1 MTSTADV
8 ESAQHEI
15 ARLRAQLEQRD
26 HCIES
31 FQVCHSFLTPSPLLF
46 PSSSLSPLPQNTV
59 AKLNE
64 KIFGLLMA
72 TQELECALRSKDEE
86 LAEQAARLSSVAARL
101 SAQDACIEAYQHAS
115 GKANERIFNLLMA
128 NQELS
133 NSVESKEEELAERT
147 RAAVAAE
154 CAAAAQ
160 SACVE
165 AYQRASGKANEKL
178 FSLQMANQEL
188 ENALCAKE
196 EEAAEQA
203 SRLACAEARLSAQD
217 ACVEAYQ
224 VSHRSSLIAHH
235 SSLIAHRSLHR
246 TLAPRS
252 TPWRR

>member
-1 MTSTADV
+1 
-8 ESAQHEI
+8 
-15 ARLRAQLEQRD
+15 
-26 HCIES
+26 
-31 FQVCHSFLTPSPLLF
+31 
-46 PSSSLSPLPQNTV
+46 
-59 AKLNE
+59 
-64 KIFGLLMA
+64 MA

-128 NQELS
+128 NQELENTLCGKEEECAERATACANAAARLS
-133 NSVESKEEELAERT
+133 AQDACIEAYQRAGERANERIFNLLMANQELANSVESKEEELAERT

-203 SRLACAEARLSAQD
+203 SRLACAEASLSAKD

-224 VSHRSSLIAHH
+224 VSHRSSHTAHY
-235 SSLIAHRSLHR
+235 SPLTAHRSLHR